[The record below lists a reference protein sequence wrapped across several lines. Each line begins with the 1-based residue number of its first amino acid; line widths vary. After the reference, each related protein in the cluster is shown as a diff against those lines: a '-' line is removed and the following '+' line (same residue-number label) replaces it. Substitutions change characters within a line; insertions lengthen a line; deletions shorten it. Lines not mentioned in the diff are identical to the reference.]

1 MLLIFLIL
9 PAVKQIKKVDY
20 NYHTFPNGLKIIH
33 KPVKGIVS
41 HCGLMVETGS
51 RDESGAENGLAHMIE
66 HLIFK
71 GTKKRKTWHILSR
84 IENVGGE
91 LNAYTT
97 KEETAIYASF
107 LSPYYERTLELFSD
121 VAFNSIFPEKEV
133 EKEKE
138 VIIDEIN
145 SYNDSPAELI
155 YDEFEE
161 LIFAGHSLG
170 RNILGNIE
178 NVQSFSRSN
187 IISFLKKHYGIQNM
201 VIASVGDI
209 EFSKLI
215 GLTEK
220 YFGCKKA
227 TTKAT
232 SRSSFE
238 HYTPFQ
244 KTINKKS
251 YLSHLMVGSTGYSR
265 TDKRKTAL
273 MLLNNLLGG
282 PAMNSRLNMGIREKY
297 GFAYQIESYYQ
308 PYSDTG
314 VFSIYLGTDAK
325 HIQKGIDLIIKELNL
340 LCKRKI
346 GTLQLDRAQKQF
358 IGQMAI
364 SYEASANEMLSMARA
379 HLYRDRV
386 NTFEENINI
395 INRLSASDLLEVA
408 NEVFDTSRLSK
419 LVFESKTN

>member
-1 MLLIFLIL
+1 LGY
-9 PAVKQIKKVDY
+9 Q
-20 NYHTFPNGLKIIH
+20 YHTLKNGLKIIH

-41 HCGLMVETGS
+41 HCGLTVGTGS
-51 RDESGAENGLAHMIE
+51 RDESEMESGLAHLIE
-66 HLIFK
+66 HMIFK
-71 GTKKRKTWHILSR
+71 GTRKRKTWHILSR

-97 KEETAIYASF
+97 KEETIIYASF

-121 VAFNSIFPEKEV
+121 VAFNSVFPEKEI

-155 YDEFEE
+155 YDDFEG
-161 LIFAGHSLG
+161 LLFDGHALG

-178 NVQSFSRSN
+178 NVKRFKREDVTR
-187 IISFLKKHYGIQNM
+187 FLKTHYGTQNM
-201 VIASVGDI
+201 VIASVGEI
-209 EFSKLI
+209 EFDKLVRFAD
-215 GLTEK
+215 K
-220 YFGCKKA
+220 YFGNIEPLENNLKRDA
-227 TTKAT
+227 
-232 SRSSFE
+232 FE
-238 HYTPFQ
+238 HYTPSV
-244 KTINKKS
+244 KTVNKDS
-251 YLSHLMVGSTGYSR
+251 YLSHLMIGSTAYSR

-314 VFSIYLGTDAK
+314 VFSVYLGTDPK
-325 HIQKGIDLIIKELNL
+325 HIGKGIELIKKELNL
-340 LCKRKI
+340 LQKKKI
-346 GTLQLDRAQKQF
+346 GTLQFDRAQKQF

-364 SYEASANEMLSMARA
+364 SYEVPVNEMLGIARS
-379 HLYRDRV
+379 HLYRPRV
-386 NTFEENINI
+386 NTFEENIGI
-395 INRLSASDLLEVA
+395 INKLTATDLLEVA
-408 NEVFDTSRLSK
+408 NDIFNPEKLSTLIYKSR
-419 LVFESKTN
+419 

>member
-1 MLLIFLIL
+1 
-9 PAVKQIKKVDY
+9 
-20 NYHTFPNGLKIIH
+20 
-33 KPVKGIVS
+33 
-41 HCGLMVETGS
+41 MVGTGS
-51 RDESGAENGLAHMIE
+51 RDESETENGLAHMIE

-71 GTKKRKTWHILSR
+71 GTRKRKTWHILSR
-84 IENVGGE
+84 VENVGGE

-97 KEETAIYASF
+97 KEETVIYASF

-155 YDEFEE
+155 YDDFETV
-161 LIFAGHSLG
+161 LFKNHPLGH
-170 RNILGNIE
+170 NILGSIE
-178 NVQSFSRSN
+178 KVKHFQRED
-187 IISFLKKHYGIQNM
+187 IISFLKTKYSPGNM
-201 VIASVGDI
+201 VIASVGEID
-209 EFSKLI
+209 FDKLI
-215 GLTEK
+215 RMAEK
-220 YFGCKKA
+220 YFENVAPLENSISRRAFTQYNPSAVTMKKD
-227 TTKAT
+227 
-232 SRSSFE
+232 
-238 HYTPFQ
+238 
-244 KTINKKS
+244 S
-251 YLSHLMVGSTGYSR
+251 YLSHLMIGTTGYSQ

-340 LCKRKI
+340 LRKKKI
-346 GTLQLDRAQKQF
+346 GTLQMDRAQKQF

-364 SYEASANEMLSMARA
+364 SYEVPVNEMLGIARS
-379 HLYRDRV
+379 HLYRKKV
-386 NTFEENINI
+386 NSFKENMDI
-395 INRLSASDLLEVA
+395 INRLSATDLLEVA
-408 NEVFDTSRLSK
+408 NDIFDTSRLSR
-419 LVFESKTN
+419 LIFESKAD